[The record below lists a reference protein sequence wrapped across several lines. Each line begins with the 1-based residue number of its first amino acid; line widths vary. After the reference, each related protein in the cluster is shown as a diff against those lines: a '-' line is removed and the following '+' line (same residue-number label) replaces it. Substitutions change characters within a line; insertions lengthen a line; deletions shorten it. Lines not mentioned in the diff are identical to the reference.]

1 MNLLEVLGQADM
13 PQFIRDGRPV
23 PTGAAN
29 QNGSSTA
36 TLQVIPTGGHSTLA
50 GSGPKVA
57 AADQIAA
64 FEGSYTTP
72 RATSQMDAPV
82 ASLPKDIE
90 QTYGDCDA

>member
-1 MNLLEVLGQADM
+1 M

-50 GSGPKVA
+50 GSSPKVA
-57 AADQIAA
+57 AADKIAA

-72 RATSQMDAPV
+72 HATARVYAPF